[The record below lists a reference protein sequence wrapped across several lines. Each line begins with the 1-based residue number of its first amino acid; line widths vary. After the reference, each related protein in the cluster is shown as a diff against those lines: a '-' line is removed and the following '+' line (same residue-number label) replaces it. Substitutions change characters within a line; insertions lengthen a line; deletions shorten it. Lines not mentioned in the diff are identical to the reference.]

1 MLYLSDDLGFLI
13 FECKKHSSLSSPK
26 VNNFCNSL
34 KKDSVRGLRIFPT
47 CQKQASTYNILFF
60 LFLFMS
66 EDGKQNCGSHPTPST
81 VHVNTTAAISE
92 LCIKRERFA
101 KCLGAYMPVGV
112 EGILL
117 GNFDPVID
125 RMQQILLTEV
135 ELSQLSENLLVK
147 WLLRINVCVCVCE
160 RVSRRIIITAL
171 VRCSFQSFSLCQL
184 FCRF

>member
-1 MLYLSDDLGFLI
+1 MGWEFFPLARNRLQRII
-13 FECKKHSSLSSPK
+13 F
-26 VNNFCNSL
+26 
-34 KKDSVRGLRIFPT
+34 
-47 CQKQASTYNILFF
+47 FF